1 MEVLIQNEQETIRI
15 DDDSIKQ
22 KTEKILSDLS
32 CEESELSILFVNDNK
47 IQKLNKEYRGIDR
60 PTDVLSFSMD
70 EGEGGGINPW
80 LLGDVIISL
89 ETAARQAE
97 EKGHSLEKEVLILL
111 IHGILHL
118 LGYEHENSPEYAKVM
133 EKKEKEILKDII

>member
-32 CEESELSILFVNDNK
+32 REESELSILFVSDKK

-60 PTDVLSFSMD
+60 PTDVLSFSME
-70 EGEGGGINPW
+70 EGEGGGVNPW

-89 ETAARQAE
+89 ETAVRQAE

-111 IHGILHL
+111 VHGILHL
-118 LGYEHENSPEYAKVM
+118 LGYDHENSPEYAEVM
-133 EKKEKEILKDII
+133 EKKENDILKDII